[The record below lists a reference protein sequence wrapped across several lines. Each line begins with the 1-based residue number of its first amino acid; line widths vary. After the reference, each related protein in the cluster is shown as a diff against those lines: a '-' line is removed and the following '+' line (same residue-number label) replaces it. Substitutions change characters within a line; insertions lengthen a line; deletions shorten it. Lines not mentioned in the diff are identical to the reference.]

1 MSLSIK
7 EFYAAV
13 IECGID
19 ADPRG
24 RDLVEKELESTK
36 KEYDKLDD
44 KKKEHFDKDT
54 LFNPYSDT
62 RVLNIAEDKDIK
74 NILCGIDMN
83 TPELLLADRL
93 NEKNANIDLVI
104 THHPNG
110 YGFVNFY
117 DVISMQSDKNALHDV
132 PINVSE
138 ALSNKRLNEVSR
150 SVYGANHFRDV
161 DAAKLLKLNY
171 MCMHTVADNFV
182 ESFLAEKMKTEK
194 PYKLSDIIDILYSIE
209 EYNISAMRYNPP
221 KIFNGSNN
229 SKAGKIIVDMTGGAS
244 FDSAMIEALSK
255 ANIGTII
262 VMNISD
268 RLLDEC
274 RKYYINV
281 VCAGHMSSDS
291 LGINLLFKAVK
302 EKTKQNFNIIP
313 ASGYILVNR

>member
-44 KKKEHFDKDT
+44 KKKEYFDKDT

>member
-44 KKKEHFDKDT
+44 KKKEYFDKDT

-221 KIFNGSNN
+221 KIFNCSNN

>member
-24 RDLVEKELESTK
+24 RDLVEKELENTK

-62 RVLNIAEDKDIK
+62 RVLNIAEDKNIK

-117 DVISMQSDKNALHDV
+117 DVISMQSDKNVLHDV

>member
-24 RDLVEKELESTK
+24 RDLVEKELENTK

-221 KIFNGSNN
+221 KIFNCSNN

>member
-24 RDLVEKELESTK
+24 RDLVEKELENTK

-62 RVLNIAEDKDIK
+62 RVLNIAEDKNIK

>member
-44 KKKEHFDKDT
+44 KKKEYFDKDT

-117 DVISMQSDKNALHDV
+117 DVISMQSDKNVLHDV